1 LRLFAAAYFRCG
13 QSGNGSK
20 QICNKMENFACHL
33 KEICRVWC
41 HGQKIHKVPSVEKAG
56 QSRRK
61 EEARR
66 QEEVTASVF
75 CRRKFS

>member
-1 LRLFAAAYFRCG
+1 
-13 QSGNGSK
+13 
-20 QICNKMENFACHL
+20 MENFACHL